1 VDERTWVDEHGIEVF
16 ARWWTIA
23 DPRGLVVISH
33 GASEHS
39 GRYDRFARALNAAG
53 YAAVAIDHRGH
64 GVTGRATGAGIM
76 GPPGGIAVVDDLH
89 ELRAAAE
96 AEVGADVPVLFFGH
110 SLGSLIGLAY
120 LLDHSTGL
128 AGAVL
133 CGLPLDVETAA
144 ATGPVLEGFAAAGL
158 RDEPVADLLAGNNVT
173 FEPARTAYD
182 WLSRDPAEVD
192 AYVADPL
199 CGDGNP
205 LTYGYLIDLFAIV
218 APAPGRLGEIA
229 CPVLLIAGAQDPAAG
244 MGAHPTAL
252 GKALA
257 AAGIENDLALYE
269 DARHELLNETNR
281 DEVTADVIAWLD
293 RCVP

>member
-1 VDERTWVDEHGIEVF
+1 MDERTWVDEHGIEVF
-16 ARWWTIA
+16 ARWWSIA

-39 GRYDRFARALNAAG
+39 GRYDRFARALNGAG

-76 GPPGGIAVVDDLH
+76 GPPGGTAVVDDLH
-89 ELRAAAE
+89 ELRTAAE
-96 AEVGADVPVLFFGH
+96 AEVGARVPVFLFGH

-120 LLDHSTGL
+120 LLDHSDGL

-158 RDEPVADLLAGNNVT
+158 RDEPVADLLAGNNAT
-173 FEPARTAYD
+173 FEPARTASD

-192 AYVADPL
+192 AYIADPL

-218 APAPGRLGEIA
+218 APAPGRLGEVS
-229 CPVLLIAGAQDPAAG
+229 CPVLLIAGDQDPAAG

-252 GKALA
+252 AKALSA
-257 AAGIENDLALYE
+257 VGVETGLTLYE

-281 DEVTADVIAWLD
+281 AEVTADVVGWLD
-293 RCVP
+293 RHLP

>member
-1 VDERTWVDEHGIEVF
+1 MEERMFVDAHGIEVL

-76 GPPGGIAVVDDLH
+76 GPPGGVAVVDDLH

-96 AEVGADVPVLFFGH
+96 ADIGAGVRVFFFGH

-120 LLDHSTGL
+120 LLDHSAGL

-158 RDEPVADLLAGNNVT
+158 RDEPVSDLLSGNNAT
-173 FEPARTAYD
+173 FEPARTAFD

-192 AYVADPL
+192 AYIADPL

-218 APAPGRLGEIA
+218 APAPGRLDEIA
-229 CPVLLIAGAQDPAAG
+229 CPVLLIAGDQDPAAG

-252 GKALA
+252 AKALT
-257 AAGIENDLALYE
+257 AAGIENDLTLYE

-281 DEVTADVIAWLD
+281 DEVTADVIGWLE
-293 RCVP
+293 RHRG

>member
-1 VDERTWVDEHGIEVF
+1 MQERTFVDAHGIEVF
-16 ARWWTIA
+16 SRGWTI
-23 DPRGLVVISH
+23 DEPRGLVVISH

-64 GVTGRATGAGIM
+64 GVTGQATGVGIM
-76 GPPGGIAVVDDLH
+76 GPPGGVAVVDDLH

-96 AEVGADVPVLFFGH
+96 AEVGAGVPVFFFGH

-120 LLDHSTGL
+120 LLDHSAGL

-158 RDEPVADLLAGNNVT
+158 RDEPVADLLAGNNAT

-182 WLSRDPAEVD
+182 WLSRDPVEVD
-192 AYVADPL
+192 AYIADPR

-205 LTYGYLIDLFAIV
+205 LTYGYLIDLFAV
-218 APAPGRLGEIA
+218 VGPAPGRLGEIA
-229 CPVLLIAGAQDPAAG
+229 CPVLLIAGDQDPAAG
-244 MGAHPTAL
+244 MGAHPSAL
-252 GKALA
+252 AKALT
-257 AAGIENDLALYE
+257 AAGIENDLTLYE

-281 DEVTADVIAWLD
+281 DEVTADVIGWLD
-293 RCVP
+293 RHRD

>member
-1 VDERTWVDEHGIEVF
+1 MEEQTFVDAYGIEVF

-64 GVTGRATGAGIM
+64 GVTGRVTGPGIM

-89 ELRAAAE
+89 ELRTAAE
-96 AEVGADVPVLFFGH
+96 AVVGAGVPVFVFGH

-120 LLDHSTGL
+120 LLDHSTAL

-144 ATGPVLEGFAAAGL
+144 AAGPVLEGFAAAGL
-158 RDEPVADLLAGNNVT
+158 RDEPVADLLAGNNAA
-173 FEPARTAYD
+173 FEPVRTAAD

-192 AYVADPL
+192 AYLADPL
-199 CGDGNP
+199 CGDSNP
-205 LTYGYLIDLFAIV
+205 LTYGYLIDLFEV
-218 APAPGRLGEIA
+218 VGPAPGRLDAIM
-229 CPVLLIAGAQDPAAG
+229 CPVLLIAGDQDPAAG
-244 MGAHPTAL
+244 NGAHPTAL
-252 GKALA
+252 AKALT
-257 AAGIENDLALYE
+257 AAGVENDLKLYPG
-269 DARHELLNETNR
+269 ARHELLNETNR
-281 DEVTADVIAWLD
+281 DEVTADVIGWLD
-293 RCVP
+293 RHRD